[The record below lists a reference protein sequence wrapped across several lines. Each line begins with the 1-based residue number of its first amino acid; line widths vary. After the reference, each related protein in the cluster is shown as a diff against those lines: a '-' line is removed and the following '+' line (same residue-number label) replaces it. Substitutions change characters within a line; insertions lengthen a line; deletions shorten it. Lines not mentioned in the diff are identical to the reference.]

1 MSIGEGYVTMDLYT
15 VAFFGHRQL
24 DTIISVEKKIKELA
38 TKLLARNEYTVFQ
51 VGRQG
56 VFDQAVSCAIR
67 SVKKTFRNDN
77 SSLTLVLPYET
88 AEYRENQSSF
98 RQYYDDIEIYP
109 EKAYFKRAILL
120 RNRYMVDRAD
130 LVVVYVE
137 RTTGGAY
144 QALQYAQKQGKT
156 VINLA
161 DSNLTLS

>member
-1 MSIGEGYVTMDLYT
+1 MQTLYIDVYFLINFTVDFIALYFAVTFAKVPSGTRRLLFGALIGALCSVLYVL
-15 VAFFGHRQL
+15 
-24 DTIISVEKKIKELA
+24 S
-38 TKLLARNEYTVFQ
+38 
-51 VGRQG
+51 
-56 VFDQAVSCAIR
+56 
-67 SVKKTFRNDN
+67 
-77 SSLTLVLPYET
+77 
-88 AEYRENQSSF
+88 
-98 RQYYDDIEIYP
+98 P